1 MSKKVL
7 VIYRE
12 LSEVGPY
19 AQAVSAV
26 DLEPVL
32 VEAGGQVSLDDYAG
46 LLLTGGS
53 DVNPTLYGEAIAPET
68 DPPDDERDEMEAALI
83 DECIRRDFPV
93 LAICRGLQIL
103 NVHLGG
109 SLAQHLDDGLGHQ
122 VRTPDRSS
130 PAHLIDIETGTLL
143 STIAGQP
150 RWSVNSRHHQAAVR
164 IGAGL
169 RVCARHAEDGTVEAL
184 EKPDQRFMLAVQW
197 HPEDQ
202 ALTDEQQLKLFRSFA
217 AAARIECIRE
227 RG

>member
-7 VIYRE
+7 VVYRE

-19 AQAVSAV
+19 VQAVSAV

-32 VEAGGQVSLDDYAG
+32 VEAGGHVSLDGYSG

-53 DVNPTLYGEAIAPET
+53 DVNPARYGEAIAPET
-68 DPPDDERDEMEAALI
+68 DPPDDERDGMEADLI
-83 DECIRRDFPV
+83 DESIQRDFPL

-122 VRTPDRSS
+122 VRTPDRSL
-130 PAHLIDIETGTLL
+130 PTHLIDIETGTLL
-143 STIAGQP
+143 AAIAGQP
-150 RWSVNSRHHQAAVR
+150 QWKVNSRHHQAAIR
-164 IGAGL
+164 IGDGL
-169 RVCARHAEDGTVEAL
+169 RVCARHASDGTVEAL
-184 EKPDQRFMLAVQW
+184 EIPDRRFILGIQW

-202 ALTDEQQLKLFRSFA
+202 ALTDQQQLKLFRSFA
-217 AAARIECIRE
+217 AAL
-227 RG
+227 